1 MSRRVMSRLVREAAQ
16 GDEVTHISRP
26 AVGRGR
32 VRWTS
37 NYIIRY
43 DAINTFDI
51 HLAAE
56 FIPPQC
62 L

>member
-1 MSRRVMSRLVREAAQ
+1 MSRLVREAAQ

-43 DAINTFDI
+43 DAITTLDI